1 MSRELQFL
9 IEPEATISKME
20 MVQSEGEL
28 KEEVVVSKMEMT
40 TELGAIAGEALYSTE
55 QAACEKQ
62 RWWGVSGSLQNQRGK
77 ATVNQQLT
85 VQASSGRVRIEVKA

>member
-9 IEPEATISKME
+9 IDPEATISKME

-28 KEEVVVSKMEMT
+28 DEEVVVSKMEMT
-40 TELGAIAGEALYSTE
+40 TEHGALAGKSLYSIE
-55 QAACEKQ
+55 QIEGDLQGAQ
-62 RWWGVSGSLQNQRGK
+62 GLSGGLLNQKGN

-85 VQASSGRVRIEVKA
+85 VQVGSDRGRREAKA